1 MAFDITSWG
10 SARNLLEIIPRLL
23 ENFRVLKTEVDGA
36 RAGLKVKDPVL
47 VASTGN
53 LTLSGVQTIDGISG
67 SAGIRVLAKD
77 QTLPAENGLYVM
89 ALGAWARTADA
100 METNVAVWV
109 SSGTVNN
116 GSRFVLTTEGTIVA
130 GTTPLAWT
138 LDFQASDIVAGNGL
152 VKVGNQLDLV
162 ETAKAAEAAASADA
176 AATSA
181 ANALSYKNAAA
192 QSATDAT
199 TNGAAQVALAVT
211 QAGLSHSYADAAAA
225 SAGNAA
231 TSANTATDKADH
243 AEAQATIAA
252 GIKDYILTLQAA
264 VGNVDGGNAQTLYL
278 EQQVLDGGNANG

>member
-1 MAFDITSWG
+1 M
-10 SARNLLEIIPRLL
+10 
-23 ENFRVLKTEVDGA
+23 
-36 RAGLKVKDPVL
+36 VK
-47 VASTGN
+47 N
-53 LTLSGVQTIDGISG
+53 
-67 SAGIRVLAKD
+67 
-77 QTLPAENGLYVM
+77 
-89 ALGAWARTADA
+89 
-100 METNVAVWV
+100 
-109 SSGTVNN
+109 
-116 GSRFVLTTEGTIVA
+116 
-130 GTTPLAWT
+130 
-138 LDFQASDIVAGNGL
+138 
-152 VKVGNQLDLV
+152 GNQLDLV